1 MFKVNTQNLTAE
13 RGNAPKEMRGLG
25 VESLRNLQTVLTTQQ
40 LIDTD
45 HVNIEYWPDT
55 VVEQSIE
62 PSQKFG
68 DEVSELD
75 LDNKTILVSLS
86 VLDKT
91 AEELEEDRKASIP
104 SVITKHQA
112 MVALRKAG
120 KKQQIRDFL
129 KADGNEDAND
139 AFDYKTHF
147 NRGSEF
153 ISALAPALGMTDL
166 DVDNLFLAASLI
178 D

>member
-40 LIDTD
+40 LIAT
-45 HVNIEYWPDT
+45 
-55 VVEQSIE
+55 
-62 PSQKFG
+62 
-68 DEVSELD
+68 
-75 LDNKTILVSLS
+75 
-86 VLDKT
+86 
-91 AEELEEDRKASIP
+91 
-104 SVITKHQA
+104 
-112 MVALRKAG
+112 
-120 KKQQIRDFL
+120 
-129 KADGNEDAND
+129 AND

>member
-120 KKQQIRDFL
+120 
-129 KADGNEDAND
+129 NEDAND